1 MPHFSM
7 GRTNSSMI
15 LLSAFKVSNSRN
27 SFDVIFC
34 VEAEKA
40 GRLLQGVN
48 SLARACGLAAV
59 LKPRA
64 AGVELPPTSEPPSGV
79 IGTKAAKDSGRLPFV
94 HSSAWPRRRKGVCS
108 QLPCRVQHM
117 PRLVSTRHPRC
128 WNLLHLAVH
137 RHSVASHSVAF
148 PIPRCVLTT
157 YLCVRGAAVCPSGR
171 LTL

>member
-1 MPHFSM
+1 MYGELTLENLVGMPHFSM
-7 GRTNSSMI
+7 GRTKFLDDSTVSI
-15 LLSAFKVSNSRN
+15 LTTQVSNSRN

-79 IGTKAAKDSGRLPFV
+79 IGTKAAKDRGRLPFV

-117 PRLVSTRHPRC
+117 PRLVSHTAP
-128 WNLLHLAVH
+128 
-137 RHSVASHSVAF
+137 
-148 PIPRCVLTT
+148 
-157 YLCVRGAAVCPSGR
+157 
-171 LTL
+171 